1 MVVKKK
7 CVSSSKLKYVPKQ
20 LFFPQKRAKKKK
32 NIERSVC
39 KEKHNGYFSVLL
51 GA

>member
-1 MVVKKK
+1 MVVKKMCQQFQAK
-7 CVSSSKLKYVPKQ
+7 VCAQ
-20 LFFPQKRAKKKK
+20 ATFFSTETSKKK